1 MLLIRL
7 CFIIKQF
14 PRNSK
19 FEKNKKKEVN
29 MVFFFYILEREKN
42 TWNQIKSVKI

>member
-29 MVFFFYILEREKN
+29 MVFFFIFESER
-42 TWNQIKSVKI
+42 KIHGTK

>member
-19 FEKNKKKEVN
+19 FEKNKRKGSEHG
-29 MVFFFYILEREKN
+29 FLYIFESER
-42 TWNQIKSVKI
+42 KIHGTK

>member
-14 PRNSK
+14 PCNSK
-19 FEKNKKKEVN
+19 FEKNKRKGSEHG
-29 MVFFFYILEREKN
+29 FFLFESKR
-42 TWNQIKSVKI
+42 KIHGTK